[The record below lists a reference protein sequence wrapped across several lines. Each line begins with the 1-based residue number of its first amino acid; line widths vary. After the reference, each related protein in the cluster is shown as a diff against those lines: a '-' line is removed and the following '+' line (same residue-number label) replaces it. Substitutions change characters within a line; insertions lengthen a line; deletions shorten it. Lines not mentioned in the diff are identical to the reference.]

1 MQDIWNQMVRWVFW
15 LAVEWP
21 MKIARMAYRGSEG
34 TAKVAV
40 KGAQAAR
47 ATQDTAEDEPVA
59 PMSRQGQ
66 KDRKDYAL
74 ILDAFEG
81 HLIELED
88 MAALSEPVREIV
100 VFPDDYP
107 QSDVERARRAL
118 REGEETLSRKSYE
131 LSLQELRRRRVQLE
145 ARLNGLIEAS

>member
-47 ATQDTAEDEPVA
+47 ATQDTAEDEPNGSGAA
-59 PMSRQGQ
+59 PEQQNHGQ
-66 KDRKDYAL
+66 TGQAVRPEAQNGGL
-74 ILDAFEG
+74 GEEVHAG
-81 HLIELED
+81 N
-88 MAALSEPVREIV
+88 AALANCGNNP
-100 VFPDDYP
+100 
-107 QSDVERARRAL
+107 
-118 REGEETLSRKSYE
+118 
-131 LSLQELRRRRVQLE
+131 
-145 ARLNGLIEAS
+145 

>member
-1 MQDIWNQMVRWVFW
+1 MQGIWNQMVRWVFW

-21 MKIARMAYRGSEG
+21 MKIARMPYRGSEG
-34 TAKVAV
+34 TATFAV
-40 KGAQAAR
+40 KGAQAGR

-131 LSLQELRRRRVQLE
+131 LSLQELRGRRVQLE

>member
-1 MQDIWNQMVRWVFW
+1 
-15 LAVEWP
+15 
-21 MKIARMAYRGSEG
+21 
-34 TAKVAV
+34 
-40 KGAQAAR
+40 
-47 ATQDTAEDEPVA
+47 
-59 PMSRQGQ
+59 MSRQGQ